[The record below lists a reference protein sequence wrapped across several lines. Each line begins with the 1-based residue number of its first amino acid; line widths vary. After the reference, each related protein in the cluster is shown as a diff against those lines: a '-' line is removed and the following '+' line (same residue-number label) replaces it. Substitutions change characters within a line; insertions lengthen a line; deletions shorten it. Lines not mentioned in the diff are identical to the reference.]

1 MADTP
6 LMAVDSAGVVTG
18 WSHGAE
24 QRFGLAAAAAVGQH
38 VMAVLDRAAPQEAGA
53 GRGTALRLR
62 PLPGPEGG
70 WGIWPDAEGGP
81 DEDAV
86 GPAVLKALFTQS
98 QVRVLALDPQL
109 HVMRVSG
116 PPEDEAAA
124 ARLRGRPFSEACG
137 FVDAEGVESFVREAL
152 DADTDT
158 DGRGTER
165 TFRVRP
171 SDGSVGLRTL
181 SVSAFRLQ
189 DPQGEVLGVGVAMVD
204 ATDRM
209 RSRARKAALASVRQG
224 VGRTLDVEATCHELV
239 DALVPGYADIA
250 VVEVVDGVLRGED
263 PDPFPLAPGIPLRR
277 AAAGG
282 NSTDPAHPVGD
293 VRAVAPGTPYSLVL
307 SDLQPRLVPLKDAPW
322 ADADPARARSIR
334 SVGAHTLLVAPL
346 TLRGAILGMVSLYR
360 CNDSEP
366 FRDEDLPV
374 VSALASRSALSID
387 NARRYVHE
395 HTIAST
401 LQRRLLPRYPATRT
415 GVDTAHLLMP
425 GGGSGCW
432 FDTIAL
438 SGARTGMVVGE
449 VAEGGIHAATTMGQ
463 LRTVVHALAALDL
476 EPDELLARL
485 YDTSRR
491 LARERAELPLSDPL
505 HRSPLAATCVYATY
519 DPFSRTCTVASAGHP
534 APLVI
539 GPDGSASVVGLPE
552 GPSLGSPE
560 QTPFATSSFTLSE
573 GSMLAFYSRAM
584 QSHAESSSGALRRA
598 LTAPD
603 HSLRELCDAAAY
615 ALPDTFDLQG
625 ATLLLARTQSMPAD
639 RFAAWEL
646 PHDKSAPAEARG
658 LTTRKLAEWNLD
670 EDTRYAAELIVSEL
684 VTNAVRYG
692 SPPLHLRLIHDRG
705 LTCEIRDTSPVA
717 PHLRHARTV
726 DEGGRGLFIISQLAS
741 HWGARYAPDGKTV
754 WAEQTLPPDPA

>member
-6 LMAVDSAGVVTG
+6 LMVVDSAGVVTG
-18 WSHGAE
+18 WSSRAE
-24 QRFGLAAAAAVGQH
+24 RRFGLTAATAVGQH
-38 VMAVLDRAAPQEAGA
+38 VMAVLGGGLPQPAGA
-53 GRGTALRLR
+53 GWGGPALRLQ
-62 PLPGPEGG
+62 PLPGQEGG
-70 WGIWPDAEGGP
+70 WGIWPDAPEGP
-81 DEDAV
+81 VRDEV
-86 GPAVLKALFTQS
+86 GPAVLEALFTQS
-98 QVRVLALDPQL
+98 RVRVLVLDPQL

-116 PPEDEAAA
+116 PSEDADVV
-124 ARLRGRPFSEACG
+124 ARLRGRPFAEVCG
-137 FVDAEGVESFVREAL
+137 FVDAKGVEAFVREAL
-152 DADTDT
+152 DT
-158 DGRGTER
+158 DGHSTER
-165 TFRVRP
+165 TFRARP
-171 SDGSVGLRTL
+171 ADGSAGLRIL

-189 DPQGEVLGVGVAMVD
+189 DRQGETLGVGVAVVD
-204 ATDRM
+204 ATDRE
-209 RSRARKAALASVRQG
+209 RSKAREAALSSVREG
-224 VGRTLDVEATCHELV
+224 VGRTLDVEATCRELV
-239 DALVPGYADIA
+239 DALVPGYADI
-250 VVEVVDGVLRGED
+250 VVAEVVDGVLRGED
-263 PDPFPLAPGIPLRR
+263 LIPFPLAPGIPLRR
-277 AAAGG
+277 AAASG
-282 NSTDPAHPVGD
+282 NSTDPAHPLGD
-293 VRAVAPGTPYSLVL
+293 VRAVAPGTPYARVL

-322 ADADPARARSIR
+322 AAADPARARSIR
-334 SVGAHTLLVAPL
+334 SSGAHTLLVAPL

-366 FRDEDLPV
+366 FREEDLPV

-387 NARRYVHE
+387 NARRYAHE

-401 LQRRLLPRYPATRT
+401 LQRRLLPRNPAART
-415 GVDTAHLLMP
+415 GVETAHLLMP

-438 SGARTGMVVGE
+438 SGARTGLVIGE

-463 LRTVVHALAALDL
+463 LRTVVNALAALDL

-491 LARERAELPLSDPL
+491 LARERAELPHSDPL

-539 GPDGSASVVGLPE
+539 GPDGSAAMVGLPE

-560 QTPFATSSFTLSE
+560 QAPFATSSFTLSE

-584 QSHAESSSGALRRA
+584 QSHAESSSGALRRV
-598 LTAPD
+598 LTHPERP
-603 HSLRELCDAAAY
+603 LQELCDAAAY
-615 ALPDTFDLQG
+615 ALPDTLDLQG
-625 ATLLLARTQSMPAD
+625 ATLLLARTQGMPAD

-646 PHDKSAPAEARG
+646 PHDNSAPAAARR
-658 LTTRKLAEWNLD
+658 LTTRKLADWHLD
-670 EDTRYAAELIVSEL
+670 EDARYAAELIVSEL

-692 SPPLHLRLIHDRG
+692 SPPLELRLILDRG

-754 WAEQTLPPDPA
+754 WAEQTLPPEPA

>member
-18 WSHGAE
+18 WSSGAE
-24 QRFGLAAAAAVGQH
+24 QRFGLTAATAVGQH
-38 VMAVLDRAAPQEAGA
+38 VMVVLGGGLPQPAGA
-53 GRGTALRLR
+53 GWAGPALRLQ
-62 PLPGPEGG
+62 PLPGSDGG
-70 WGIWPDAEGGP
+70 WGIWPDAGSGP
-81 DEDAV
+81 GEDAV
-86 GPAVLKALFTQS
+86 GPAVLEALFTQS

-109 HVMRVSG
+109 DIMRVSG
-116 PPEDEAAA
+116 PSEDEAAV
-124 ARLRGRPFSEACG
+124 ARLRGRPFAEVCG
-137 FVDAEGVESFVREAL
+137 FVDAESVEAFVREAL
-152 DADTDT
+152 HA
-158 DGRGTER
+158 RGPGAER
-165 TFRVRP
+165 TFRARP
-171 SDGSVGLRTL
+171 TDGSAGLRTL

-189 DPQGEVLGVGVAMVD
+189 DHQGEVLGVGVAVVD
-204 ATDRM
+204 ATDRV
-209 RSRARKAALASVRQG
+209 RSRAREAALTSVRQG

-239 DALVPGYADIA
+239 DALVPGYADIV
-250 VVEVVDGVLRGED
+250 VVEVVDGVLRGEELI
-263 PDPFPLAPGIPLRR
+263 PFPLAPGIPLRR
-277 AAAGG
+277 AAASG

-293 VRAVAPGTPYSLVL
+293 VRAVAPGTPYARVL

-415 GVDTAHLLMP
+415 GVETAHLLMP

-438 SGARTGMVVGE
+438 SGARTGMVIGE

-491 LARERAELPLSDPL
+491 LARERAELPPSDPL

-539 GPDGSASVVGLPE
+539 GPDGSAAVSGLPE

-598 LTAPD
+598 LAHPERP
-603 HSLRELCDAAAY
+603 LQELCDAAAY
-615 ALPDTFDLQG
+615 ALPDTLDLQG
-625 ATLLLARTQSMPAD
+625 ATLLLARTQGMPAD
-639 RFAAWEL
+639 RFAAWKL
-646 PHDKSAPAEARG
+646 PHDKSAPAAARR
-658 LTTRKLAEWNLD
+658 LTTRQLADWNLD
-670 EDTRYAAELIVSEL
+670 EDARYAAELIVSEL

-692 SPPLHLRLIHDRG
+692 SPPLELRLIRDRG
-705 LTCEIRDTSPVA
+705 LTCEISDTSPVA

-741 HWGARYAPDGKTV
+741 HWGARYAPEGKTV
-754 WAEQTLPPDPA
+754 WAEQTLPPEPD

>member
-18 WSHGAE
+18 WSSRAE
-24 QRFGLAAAAAVGQH
+24 QRFGLTAATAVGQH
-38 VMAVLDRAAPQEAGA
+38 VMTVLGGGMPQEAGA
-53 GRGTALRLR
+53 GRGPALRLQ

-70 WGIWPDAEGGP
+70 WGIWPDEGGGP
-81 DEDAV
+81 GEDAV
-86 GPAVLKALFTQS
+86 GPAVLDALFTQS

-116 PPEDEAAA
+116 GPSEDEAVV
-124 ARLRGRPFSEACG
+124 ARLRGRPFAEVCG
-137 FVDAEGVESFVREAL
+137 FVNAESVEAFVREAL
-152 DADTDT
+152 YAD
-158 DGRGTER
+158 GHGTER
-165 TFRVRP
+165 TFRARP
-171 SDGSVGLRTL
+171 ADGSAGLRTL

-189 DPQGEVLGVGVAMVD
+189 DRQGEVLGVGVAVVD
-204 ATDRM
+204 ATDRV
-209 RSRARKAALASVRQG
+209 RSKDREAALTSVRHG

-239 DALVPGYADIA
+239 DALVPGYADIV
-250 VVEVVDGVLRGED
+250 VVEVVDGVLRGEELI
-263 PDPFPLAPGIPLRR
+263 PFPLAPGIPLRR
-277 AAAGG
+277 AAASG

-293 VRAVAPGTPYSLVL
+293 VRAVAPGTPYARVL

-322 ADADPARARSIR
+322 AAADPARARSIR
-334 SVGAHTLLVAPL
+334 SSGAHTLLVAPL

-387 NARRYVHE
+387 NARRYMHE

-401 LQRRLLPRYPATRT
+401 LQRRLLPRRPATRT
-415 GVDTAHLLMP
+415 GVETAHLLMP

-438 SGARTGMVVGE
+438 SGARTGMVIGE
-449 VAEGGIHAATTMGQ
+449 VAENGIHAATTMGQ
-463 LRTVVHALAALDL
+463 LRTVVNALAALDL

-491 LARERAELPLSDPL
+491 LARERAELPSSDPL

-539 GPDGSASVVGLPE
+539 GPDGSAAVAGLPE
-552 GPSLGSPE
+552 GPSLGSTE
-560 QTPFATSSFTLSE
+560 QTPFAASSFTLSE
-573 GSMLAFYSRAM
+573 GSMLAFYSRAV

-598 LTAPD
+598 LAHPERP
-603 HSLRELCDAAAY
+603 LQELCDAAAY
-615 ALPDTFDLQG
+615 ALPDTLDLQG
-625 ATLLLARTQSMPAD
+625 ATLLLARTQGMPAD
-639 RFAAWEL
+639 RFATWEL
-646 PHDKSAPAEARG
+646 PHDTSAPAAARR
-658 LTTRKLAEWNLD
+658 LTTRQLADWNLD
-670 EDTRYAAELIVSEL
+670 EDARYAAELIVSEL

-692 SPPLHLRLIHDRG
+692 SPPLELRLILDRG

-741 HWGARYAPDGKTV
+741 HWGARYAPEGKTV
-754 WAEQTLPPDPA
+754 WAEQTLPPEPD